1 MYTDG
6 AISLGRLVHRTP
18 DVRPPGHT
26 LREVIAHLA
35 AVLDAHTNEQFDVVA
50 RIVRVCGPEQAL
62 AWLCEAQSIECAG
75 GMLTDDRRRRR
86 SPYELF
92 CALALDH
99 LLSSGQRQRAYLLFG
114 VYRRPA
120 LVPALPPATWDDR
133 GDLLHEIGG
142 EPGKVHTV
150 KVTLTGRPSRFVE
163 RQGFALLLLHH
174 DNPLDA
180 LPQGVPTPPSVQPTR
195 YIIYIAARQWMK
207 VRGALQNPDIGLTI
221 EGTPLHD
228 HTHQAISVFATK
240 VTPKL
245 LSQPKARRAE
255 N

>member
-1 MYTDG
+1 
-6 AISLGRLVHRTP
+6 V
-18 DVRPPGHT
+18 
-26 LREVIAHLA
+26 
-35 AVLDAHTNEQFDVVA
+35 
-50 RIVRVCGPEQAL
+50 
-62 AWLCEAQSIECAG
+62 
-75 GMLTDDRRRRR
+75 
-86 SPYELF
+86 
-92 CALALDH
+92 
-99 LLSSGQRQRAYLLFG
+99 LFG
-114 VYRRPA
+114 AYRRPA
-120 LVPALPPATWDDR
+120 LIPALPPATWDDR
-133 GDLLHEIGG
+133 GDLLREIGG

-228 HTHQAISVFATK
+228 QAHQAISVFATK

-245 LSQPKARRAE
+245 LSQQRARAR
-255 N
+255 

>member
-6 AISLGRLVHRTP
+6 AISLGRLVHRVPNTHL
-18 DVRPPGHT
+18 PGHT

-35 AVLDAHTNEQFDVVA
+35 ATLAARDGAQFDVVA

-62 AWLCEAQSIECAG
+62 AWLHEAQSIECAG
-75 GMLTDDRRRRR
+75 GLLTDDGRCRRT
-86 SPYELF
+86 PCELF

-99 LLSSGQRQRAYLLFG
+99 LLSTGQRQRAYMLFG
-114 VYRRPA
+114 VYQRPK
-120 LVPALPPATWDDR
+120 LIPALPPATWDDR
-133 GDLLHEIGG
+133 GEMLREIGG

-150 KVTLTGRPSRFVE
+150 KVTLTGRPTRFVE

-174 DNPLDA
+174 ENPLEA
-180 LPQGVPTPPSVQPTR
+180 LPQGVPTPPSISPTR
-195 YIIYIAARQWMK
+195 YIVYIAARQWMK

-228 HTHQAISVFATK
+228 QAHQAISVFATK

-245 LSQPKARRAE
+245 LSQQRARAR
-255 N
+255 